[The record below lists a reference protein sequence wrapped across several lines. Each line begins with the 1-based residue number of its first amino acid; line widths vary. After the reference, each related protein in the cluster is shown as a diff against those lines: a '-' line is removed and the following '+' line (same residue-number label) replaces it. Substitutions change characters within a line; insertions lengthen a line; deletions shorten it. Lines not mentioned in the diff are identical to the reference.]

1 MAERIVA
8 LAMLVASAVYLTQAL
23 RMPLGAAARPGPGF
37 YPVGVGAFA
46 CVVGLVIVALAFRRS
61 PALRHG
67 EDAEA
72 VTTRPVWLAVAT
84 LAGFCGLLPW
94 IGYPLAA
101 LLFVGTLLLQLGAG
115 WKTALLAA
123 VLSAEGSYYLFATL
137 LGVLLPQGLWPH

>member
-1 MAERIVA
+1 
-8 LAMLVASAVYLTQAL
+8 
-23 RMPLGAAARPGPGF
+23 
-37 YPVGVGAFA
+37 VGVGAFA

-61 PALRHG
+61 PALKRG
-67 EDAEA
+67 GDAEA
-72 VTTRPVWLAVAT
+72 VKTRPVWLAVAT